1 MTIAD
6 NTNVSLAVSR
16 VSNAKIE
23 ISVLTNL
30 LSVIMKY
37 SAVFKSVSSSPEE
50 DSQYYDID
58 TIQTNG
64 VTVDS
69 LTDSCLIFI
78 SPYLEYIN
86 DSYSRVCGVVEH
98 NNWSPWQKKCVAI
111 LLVLLD
117 TVMVCSSDEVFIN
130 RLMESIMMCHCG
142 AIKLIEWMA
151 VERRQGI
158 EEEKDL
164 LSQEGLAHFTYL
176 ILVKDYQK
184 NFLPQIIAPLY
195 LLQICLPHVHLLLTQ
210 YIILQCTLTLNG
222 LVRHFTMMSISIDI
236 TVGTS

>member
-1 MTIAD
+1 MTFA
-6 NTNVSLAVSR
+6 NTINISLVITR

-30 LSVIMKY
+30 LSVIKKY
-37 SAVFKSVSSSPEE
+37 SGVFKSISSSLEE
-50 DSQYYDID
+50 ESQDYNID

-69 LTDSCLIFI
+69 LTDACLILI
-78 SPYLEYIN
+78 APYLEQIN

-98 NNWSPWQKKCVAI
+98 NIWSSWQKKCVAI

-117 TVMVCSSDEVFIN
+117 TVMVCSNDEAFIDK
-130 RLMESIMMCHCG
+130 LMENIMKCHCG

-151 VERRQGI
+151 VERRQVI
-158 EEEKDL
+158 EDEEKDL

-176 ILVKDYQK
+176 ILVKGYQK
-184 NFLPQIIAPLY
+184 NFLPQVIAPVY

-210 YIILQCTLTLNG
+210 YIMSQCALTLNG
-222 LVRHFTMMSISIDI
+222 LVRHLTIIMYLLI
-236 TVGTS
+236 V

>member
-6 NTNVSLAVSR
+6 STNVSLAVSR

-50 DSQYYDID
+50 DSQDYDID

-117 TVMVCSSDEVFIN
+117 TVMVCSSDEVFISK
-130 RLMESIMMCHCG
+130 LMESIMMCHCG

-158 EEEKDL
+158 EDEEKDL
-164 LSQEGLAHFTYL
+164 LSREGLAHFTYL

-210 YIILQCTLTLNG
+210 YIISQCTLTLNG
-222 LVRHFTMMSISIDI
+222 LVRHFTMIYIYI
-236 TVGTS
+236 